1 MENKNLTT
9 SHVNPDDAE
18 RIKNTTSDNCSEVVN
33 AQSTERLSIRPPNTT
48 SSNDKPHSMSTTLK
62 TQLHDHNV
70 ESTTGIVKTTEM
82 SSSLRIGLSIG
93 IPVLMVILSFLL
105 LGSKLL
111 MRRKSVKNIITTC
124 HPSNQPESDPHD
136 YASIDDLHE
145 VNKTFNTA
153 ANRRSDNTR
162 EDASNDNPVIIYVT
176 NPTSIYS
183 TRL

>member
-33 AQSTERLSIRPPNTT
+33 AQSTERLSIRPLNTT
-48 SSNDKPHSMSTTLK
+48 DKPHSMSTTLK

-82 SSSLRIGLSIG
+82 SSSLQIGLSIG

-124 HPSNQPESDPHD
+124 HPDNQPESDPHD

-153 ANRRSDNTR
+153 ANRISDNTR

>member
-18 RIKNTTSDNCSEVVN
+18 LIKNTTSDNYSEVVN
-33 AQSTERLSIRPPNTT
+33 AQSTERLSIHPPNTT
-48 SSNDKPHSMSTTLK
+48 SSTDKPHSMSTTLK

-145 VNKTFNTA
+145 VNETFNTA
-153 ANRRSDNTR
+153 ANRSSNNTR

-176 NPTSIYS
+176 NPMSIYS